1 MLCFRFGIS
10 FSLID
15 MSVDD
20 TSLETY
26 LSSLIELRRVM
37 SLPKKIKIEE
47 IYKMKKASNGFVS
60 VHVVKDEKF
69 FIVIDKLSSMFDVTL
84 SFS

>member
-1 MLCFRFGIS
+1 MLCFRLGIS

-26 LSSLIELRRVM
+26 LLSLIELRRVM
-37 SLPKKIKIEE
+37 SLPKKVKIEE

-60 VHVVKDEKF
+60 IHVMKDKRN
-69 FIVIDKLSSMFDVTL
+69 
-84 SFS
+84 FS